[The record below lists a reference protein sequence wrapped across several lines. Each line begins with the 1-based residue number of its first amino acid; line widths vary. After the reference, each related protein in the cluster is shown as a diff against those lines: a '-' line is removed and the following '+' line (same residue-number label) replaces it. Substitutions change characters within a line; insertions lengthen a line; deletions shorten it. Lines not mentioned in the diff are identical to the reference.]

1 MAGWGSAQYIACIF
15 RMESCV
21 SELLHP
27 IAPHDLPNFVT
38 PPGDTDVLMVV
49 VGVVLHHVG
58 VMRRV
63 LLRRSSWMKYEF

>member
-1 MAGWGSAQYIACIF
+1 M
-15 RMESCV
+15 

-27 IAPHDLPNFVT
+27 IAPHDLPNVIIA
-38 PPGDTDVLMVV
+38 PGDTDVLTGV

-63 LLRRSSWMKYEF
+63 LLRMSSWMKYEF